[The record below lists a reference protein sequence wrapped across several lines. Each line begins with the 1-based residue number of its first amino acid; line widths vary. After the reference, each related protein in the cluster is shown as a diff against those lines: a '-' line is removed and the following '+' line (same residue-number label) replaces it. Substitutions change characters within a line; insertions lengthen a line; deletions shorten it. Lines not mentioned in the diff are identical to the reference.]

1 MSPGHGPGK
10 PLAEELVD
18 VALGASHESPAARQA
33 GARSLFDFLGCVS
46 GTDDEAADWA
56 KEPAARLAVR
66 AHLSDQ
72 DDLHLAS
79 ATHPGGIVW
88 SAVTACATET
98 GATWAAAREAAVTG
112 YEMMVRLAEMFGSEH
127 RRFWHATAVA
137 GTIGAATAAAILLRC
152 DREKVIDA
160 VGHAS
165 SITSGSAQ
173 AQIERTKTPLI
184 HRAFAAGA
192 GVAAARA
199 AAAGLTGIRG
209 GLDQQRGPFAA
220 VEMETITASL
230 QHRPLTC
237 LEETGFRLH
246 PATGFAH
253 TAVDAALSLGPLP
266 PASIENVSVVV
277 SPQAAAAASDRQ
289 PSTAEEAWWSIEHAV
304 ATCLVHGTT
313 QPLLRGVSDDPVVL
327 RICQATTVT
336 ADDAGWQARVEV
348 TVSGGQK
355 LTAFATTPLGHG
367 EQRPTDTEL
376 AAKFERLTGGD
387 GRAALQGLIASDGE
401 LPFATVVNRFLCTSG
416 LRIPLT
422 GSNAHTR
429 NVLLI

>member
-1 MSPGHGPGK
+1 MSSGHGLGK

-18 VALGASHESPAARQA
+18 VALGAPHESPAARQA
-33 GARSLFDFLGCVS
+33 AARSLFDFLGCVS
-46 GTDDEAADWA
+46 GTDDEAANWA

-79 ATHPGGIVW
+79 STHPGGIIW
-88 SAVTACATET
+88 SVVTACASET

-112 YEMMVRLAEMFGSEH
+112 YDVMVRLAEMFGSEH
-127 RRFWHATAVA
+127 RRLWHATAVA
-137 GTIGAATAAAILLRC
+137 GTVGAATAAAILLRC
-152 DREKVIDA
+152 GREKVIDA

-184 HRAFAAGA
+184 HRALAAGA

-199 AAAGLTGIRG
+199 AAAGLAGIRG

-220 VEMETITASL
+220 LEMETIAASL

-253 TAVDAALSLGPLP
+253 TAVDAALALGPLP
-266 PASIENVSVVV
+266 PASIENVSVIV
-277 SPQAAAAASDRQ
+277 SPQAAVAASDRQ
-289 PSTAEEAWWSIEHAV
+289 PSTDEAAWWSIEHAV

-313 QPLLRGVSDDPVVL
+313 NPLLHGVSDDPIIL

-336 ADDAGWQARVEV
+336 AADAGWQAQVEV

-355 LTAFATTPLGHG
+355 LTAFATTPFGHG
-367 EQRPTDTEL
+367 EQRPTDKQL

-387 GRAALQGLIASDGE
+387 GRAALQELIATDGE
-401 LPFATVVNRFLCTSG
+401 LPFAKLVERSLLRSG
-416 LRIPLT
+416 LRVPLT
-422 GSNAHTR
+422 GSDAHTT
-429 NVLLI
+429 NVFLI